1 MIPGLSGEQVNQ
13 ILQQVN
19 FERWINKAELAP
31 ADFDF
36 TTEESDLSQQLA

>member
-1 MIPGLSGEQVNQ
+1 MIPDLTGQQVNE
-13 ILQQVN
+13 ILSAVN

-36 TTEESDLSQQLA
+36 TTSESDLS